1 VYAENDI
8 EPQFFNANPIGQN
21 GGYDVN
27 RSIHEVSKELIFCS
41 DNLSSYLWLIL
52 FHLYSLAY
60 PKLLGTKRL
69 GCCCCICHAKSCF
82 SSVVA

>member
-41 DNLSSYLWLIL
+41 DNLSSYL
-52 FHLYSLAY
+52 FMNMNMNMYSRWKY
-60 PKLLGTKRL
+60 M
-69 GCCCCICHAKSCF
+69 SC
-82 SSVVA
+82 